1 MSAESVKGPS
11 GVEPVLLSLIC
22 CPKCGG
28 ELEERISA
36 LHCRPCQSTWPVD
49 KGVPLLVDEAK
60 LAKPRHKK
68 KRRR

>member
-1 MSAESVKGPS
+1 MSGAS
-11 GVEPVLLSLIC
+11 GVEPVLLALIC

-28 ELEERISA
+28 DLEERPSA
-36 LHCRPCQSTWPVD
+36 LHCSPCQSTWPVD

-60 LAKPRHKK
+60 LPTTRPKK